1 MPSATSR
8 RTPRRPS
15 PSGPHGRRVGGAVL
29 AVLVVVISAIVL
41 SGYARARNIP
51 DSSGGPSQ
59 PTVTRIPSLGLNVP
73 TVPIHDEGAVL
84 DPPSNPKEAG
94 WWANGAMP
102 GASKGSAVITA
113 HKIHGGGGAFDD
125 LENIKRGALVTVDTQ
140 RGVQNYEIVS
150 INQYN
155 REQFAEKSTDLFRTD
170 GDPRLVLITC
180 RDWNGKDWEGN
191 TVVIARPGTST

>member
-1 MPSATSR
+1 MPSATQR
-8 RTPRRPS
+8 RSNRRPS
-15 PSGPHGRRVGGAVL
+15 PAGPHGLRVGGAIL
-29 AVLVVVISAIVL
+29 AVLVLIISTIVL
-41 SGYARARNIP
+41 TGYARARTIP
-51 DSSGGPSQ
+51 ESSGGASQ

-73 TVPIHDEGAVL
+73 TVPILDEGAVL

-102 GASKGSAVITA
+102 GAREGSAVITA

-125 LENIKRGALVTVDTQ
+125 LEKIKRGALVTVDTQ

-150 INQYN
+150 VNHYN
-155 REQFAEKSTDLFRTD
+155 REQFAEKAADFFRTD
-170 GDPRLVLITC
+170 GEPRLVLITC

-191 TVVIARPGTST
+191 TVVIARPGSR